1 MSFHRYI
8 KYCQKDGVTNLTNI
22 SATPSRMTQCSN
34 IAYKGHNFTMF
45 DTTER
50 HLILKYLLEKCHSLE
65 LLREESTARSGY
77 YSMIED

>member
-1 MSFHRYI
+1 
-8 KYCQKDGVTNLTNI
+8 
-22 SATPSRMTQCSN
+22 MTQCSN

-50 HLILKYLLEKCHSLE
+50 RILKYLLEKCHSLE
-65 LLREESTARSGY
+65 RLRVQSTAGAGY